1 MTASAVYAH
10 IPTSVSLGSE
20 TESQITISWTHATDD
35 SCGSGCDGI
44 TDVDIIRTP
53 GQIGSTNTSV
63 SITNATSYV
72 VANNATGL
80 SSWVDHSLPS
90 GTYFMYEVCHPDPD
104 TSTCATAD
112 TNSTH
117 ASGTEPLWT
126 TTKASAPTDILLTPG
141 PTTIDVRVGPWLTN
155 TTNSPA
161 GNFANN
167 TAVVGLKIEYSTDN
181 SSYTT
186 ASSNSTGFTGSQDN
200 PQYTIESLSQST
212 KYWVRVSGVSDGSS
226 ASGNVAGTTTV
237 LDPVFTT
244 AKKAGT
250 ANADPRATS
259 YSVGDVT
266 SGNLK
271 VTLKEDR
278 GWDRILNTVLYTNIS
293 ADQGTE
299 ASDTYITWNF
309 FDGVS
314 VTDPHGYFNDVDVV
328 GERSGVRTQDFT
340 YEITWNKSLGANDV
354 IIETKDFQSNAG
366 LTIIENA
373 WTSFPVKQV
382 SHEIPEETSEETMM
396 ALYVDGGVMNHV
408 FLTNDI
414 DYALVSDMKYFI
426 QDGIIDVSQDE
437 VVLEQEEGVIELFE
451 DVTLRQ
457 KSMKI
462 GSEYI
467 KTLVVS
473 GTVNTKVFSA
483 GNAVTFNIIGPD
495 GSESKVNAV
504 TTSDRTF
511 EVPIVLEGLKSGTYQ
526 LLPVHDIH
534 SGEALSFRY

>member
-10 IPTSVSLGSE
+10 APTSLSLSGQ
-20 TESQITISWTHATDD
+20 TESTITINWTHATTD
-35 SCGSGCDGI
+35 SCGSDCDGV
-44 TDVDIIRTP
+44 TDVDIVRTP
-53 GQIGSTNTSV
+53 GQIGSTLNTV
-63 SITNATSYV
+63 SITNATAYV

-80 SSWVDHSLPS
+80 SSWTDHSLPS
-90 GTYFMYEVCHPDPD
+90 GTYFMYEVCHPDPS

-112 TNSTH
+112 TNTTH
-117 ASGTEPLWT
+117 AASTEPMWT
-126 TTKASAPTDILLTPG
+126 TTKASAPTDIKLTPH
-141 PTTIDVRVGPWLTN
+141 PKKIDVRVGAWLTN
-155 TTNSPA
+155 TTNAPA

-167 TAVVGLKIEYSTDN
+167 TAVVGLKVEYSTDG
-181 SSYTT
+181 STFST
-186 ASSNSTGFTGSQDN
+186 ATSNSTGFTGSQDS
-200 PQYTIESLSQST
+200 PQYTISSLSQST
-212 KYWVRVSGVSDGSS
+212 QYWVRVSGVSDGSS
-226 ASGNVAGTTTV
+226 AAGSVAGTTTL
-237 LDPVFTT
+237 LDSVYTS
-244 AKKAGT
+244 AVRASSG
-250 ANADPRATS
+250 NADPRATS
-259 YSVGDVT
+259 YAVGDVT

-293 ADQGTE
+293 ADQGIG

-366 LTIIENA
+366 LTVIENA
-373 WTSFPVKQV
+373 WTSFPVTQV
-382 SHEIPEETSEETMM
+382 SHEIPEETVEETSM
-396 ALYVDGGVMNHV
+396 ALYADGGVMNHV

-414 DYALVSDMKYFI
+414 DYALVSDLKYFI

-437 VVLEQEEGVIELFE
+437 VVLEQEEAVIELFE
-451 DVTLRQ
+451 DVTLSK

-473 GTVNTKVFSA
+473 GTVNTKIFSA
-483 GNAVTFNIIGPD
+483 GNAVTFNIIGPH

-511 EVPIVLEGLKSGTYQ
+511 EVPIILEGLKSGTYQ

-534 SGEALSFRY
+534 TGETLSFRH